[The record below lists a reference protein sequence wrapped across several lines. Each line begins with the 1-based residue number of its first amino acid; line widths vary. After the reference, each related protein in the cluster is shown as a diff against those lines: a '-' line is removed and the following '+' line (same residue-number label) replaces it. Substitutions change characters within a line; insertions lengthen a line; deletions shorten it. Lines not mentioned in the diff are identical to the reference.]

1 MTNKYKKELE
11 ELKRRVYNEKSL
23 AELKRIGKLKKGL
36 LNVDQYK
43 KANKKD
49 LVERLVKGSQ
59 LSDESKKVL
68 LEIAQTKDLKVNA
81 SMSKEVILQKITNP
95 KLTDLNENR
104 LRKIAEKKGVPLR
117 TQLTNRAI
125 IQRLENPTDYY
136 TVESLK
142 RLARSNNIDVRR
154 NISKPELINILGER
168 NLITTTPITAQE
180 SNLGVLSSKVP
191 IDLIRKAKKKA
202 QSAKEALEI
211 FKEYIKNLKGYN
223 ISANRLKKLSKQL
236 ERKEKKA
243 TEEKDRIFTPI
254 IEASAFKNYTNQYV
268 MYNTKANYE
277 PIEFLEYAKPA
288 ILNIFN
294 SNRNIK
300 TILYLHCLMQNI
312 QSIIPVE
319 FAFHSK
325 DLKLVLEGTD
335 ISELYNEMADE
346 IEEEIQKVENSEGS
360 GYTFVK
366 VIKLVLHTTK
376 WEPIY
381 GSSYI
386 PLDPYLANK
395 KAIINMKNEDDKCF
409 MWCVL
414 RALYPKDKNAERI
427 DKDLKSKQDNINMK
441 GICYP
446 VSLKAI
452 DHFEHLN
459 PNISISVLGY
469 NKEDRVFPL
478 RISKYTGCDY
488 DIVLLLLKE
497 AEKGESGE
505 IKEKTH
511 YTLVKNKS
519 ALIASQINSH
529 EHKRHLCLN
538 CFNSFNSPE
547 TLEKHK
553 EYCYENESIK
563 TNMPSPNTYLRF
575 KNFLYSEKAP
585 FAVYADFESLIKPL
599 DNCDP
604 DPNKS
609 YTKKYQ
615 KHEPI
620 SFSYYIA
627 VNGVFKPVLR
637 KYTKTKPEDADAMDV
652 FIKWLEEDV
661 KAIANIEEKEMI
673 FTEEDRKHFN
683 NASDCWICGEELGND
698 RVRDHCHFTGRYRG
712 PAHNR
717 CNLKYR
723 KPKNISVFFHNLSGY
738 DSHLFIKKLGTPN
751 KNENIDCIPNNEEKY
766 ISFSKTI
773 VTGQYTNKK
782 GEIKDKTFK
791 IVFKD
796 SLKFMSSSLGA
807 LVNNLPKDAFKNLLK
822 YFTPKQAEILK
833 QKGFYPYEYM
843 DSEEKFNDTKLPPRE
858 AFYSKLSGKGI
869 TEKDYKH
876 AGDVW
881 NSFKMKTFLEYHE
894 LYNITDVLLL
904 ADVFENFRDLCLKIY
919 GLDPVYYFT
928 APGLAWDA
936 CLKITSIDLEL
947 LSDPNMLLMF
957 EKGIRGGISIISNRY
972 GKANN
977 KYLRKG
983 YNKNLPSKYLMYL
996 DANNLYGCAMSE
1008 KLPTHGF
1015 KWLSGGEMKKLFNNR
1030 VIQVWEKIPCILEVD
1045 LEYPENLHDLH
1056 NDYPFC
1062 PEKVKCKNGVEKLI
1076 PNLNDKTKYIIHYK
1090 NLIQCLRAGM
1100 KLKKIH
1106 RGIKFVES
1114 EWMKPYIDKNTN
1126 LRAKAK
1132 NNFEKDFFKLMNNS
1146 VFGKTMENIRNRVDV
1161 KLVNTKEKL
1170 RKLVAKPNF
1179 KGRKIFNEN
1188 LVSVHMKKTSLTMNK
1203 PIYLGMCILDLSK
1216 IIMFDF
1222 HYNYIKS
1229 KYVDKAKLLF
1239 TDTDSLMY
1247 EIETE
1252 DFYKDIAG
1260 DVKNKFDTSDYPENH
1275 PSGIPTGENKKV
1287 LGMMK
1292 DEAAGKIIKEF
1303 VGLRSKL
1310 YSFVMDDGGEIK
1322 KCKGIK
1328 KQVVESSIRHEHYKT
1343 CLTTGK
1349 ELLRKQNILR
1359 SYEHEVYTEEVNKV
1373 ALSALDDKR
1382 YILSDGMDTLA
1393 LGHYKIQQG
1402 DYRRETDSK
1411 NLSQFPPPLNSLNDA
1426 RQDDRRIK

>member
-81 SMSKEVILQKITNP
+81 SMRKEVILQKITNP

-104 LRKIAEKKGVPLR
+104 LRKIAEKKGIPLR

-254 IEASAFKNYTNQYV
+254 KEKSAFKNYTNQYV
-268 MYNTKANYE
+268 MYNTKANYG
-277 PIEFLEYAKPA
+277 PIEFLAYAKPA
-288 ILNIFN
+288 ILNIFK
-294 SNRNIK
+294 SNQNIK
-300 TILYLHCLMQNI
+300 TMLYLHCLMQNI
-312 QSIIPVE
+312 QSTTPVE

-335 ISELYNEMADE
+335 ISETYNQMADE
-346 IEEEIQKVENSEGS
+346 IEEEIQKVENAEGS
-360 GYTFVK
+360 GYTFVI
-366 VIKLVLHTTK
+366 VIKLVLHTTR
-376 WEPIY
+376 WEPLY
-381 GSSYI
+381 GSSYM

-427 DKDLKSKQDNINMK
+427 DKDLKSKQDIINMK

-446 VSLKAI
+446 VSLNGIKR
-452 DHFEHLN
+452 FEELN

-469 NKEDRVFPL
+469 NKEEGGVYPL
-478 RISKYTGCDY
+478 QISKHKGCEY

-497 AEKGESGE
+497 AVTGENGE

-519 ALIASQINSH
+519 ALITSQKNNH
-529 EHKRHLCLN
+529 KGKRHVCLN
-538 CFNSFNSPE
+538 CFNSFNI
-547 TLEKHK
+547 LESLNKHK
-553 EYCYENESIK
+553 EYCYKNKCVK
-563 TNMPSPNTYLRF
+563 TNMPPQNTYLRF
-575 KNFLYSEKAP
+575 KNFHHSEKAP

-599 DNCDP
+599 DNCNP

-620 SFSYYIA
+620 SFSYYILCSID
-627 VNGVFKPVLR
+627 GVYKPVLR
-637 KYTKTKPEDADAMDV
+637 KYTQTKPEDANAMDI
-652 FIKWLEEDV
+652 FIKWLGEDV
-661 KAIANIEEKEMI
+661 KDIANIEPKEMI
-673 FTEEDRKHFN
+673 FTEEDIKHFN
-683 NASDCWICGEELGND
+683 KASDCWICGEKLEND

-712 PAHNR
+712 PAHNK

-738 DSHLFIKKLGTPN
+738 DSHLFIKKIGCSIN
-751 KNENIDCIPNNEEKY
+751 KNENIKCIATNEEKY
-766 ISFSKTI
+766 ISFTKTI

-782 GEIKDKTFK
+782 GKVKDKTFD

-796 SLKFMSSSLGA
+796 SLKFMSSSLEA
-807 LVNNLPKDAFKNLLK
+807 LVNNLPKDAFKNLLN
-822 YFTPKQAEILK
+822 YFTPKQTELLK

-869 TEKDYKH
+869 TEKDYEH
-876 AGDVW
+876 AGNVW
-881 NSFKMKTFLEYHE
+881 ISFKMKTFKEYHE

-928 APGLAWDA
+928 APQLAWDA
-936 CLKITSIDLEL
+936 CLKMTSVKLEL
-947 LSDPNMLLMF
+947 LSDEDMLLMF
-957 EKGIRGGISIISNRY
+957 EEGIRGGISIISNRY
-972 GKANN
+972 GEANN
-977 KYLRKG
+977 KYMRKG
-983 YNKNLPSKYLMYL
+983 FNKNKPSKYLMYL

-1015 KWLSGGEMKKLFNNR
+1015 KWLLDREIGKLFNNQ
-1030 VIQVWEKIPCILEVD
+1030 VLQVWEKIPCILEVD

-1062 PEKVKCKNGVEKLI
+1062 PERVECKNGVKKLI
-1076 PNLNDKTKYIIHYK
+1076 PNLRDKTKYVIHYK

-1114 EWMKPYIDKNTN
+1114 EWMKSYIDKNTN
-1126 LRAKAK
+1126 LRAMAK

-1146 VFGKTMENIRNRVDV
+1146 VFGKTMENLRNRVDV
-1161 KLVNTKEKL
+1161 RLVNTKEKL

-1179 KGRKIFNEN
+1179 KSRKIFNEN
-1188 LVSVHMKKTSLTMNK
+1188 LVSVHMSKTSLLMNK

-1216 IIMFDF
+1216 IIMYDF

-1229 KYVDKAKLLF
+1229 KYADKAKLLF

-1252 DFYKDIAG
+1252 DFYKDISG
-1260 DVKNKFDTSDYPENH
+1260 DVKDRFDTSDYPENH

-1292 DEAAGKIIKEF
+1292 DEVAGKIIKEF

-1310 YSFVMDDGGEIK
+1310 YSFVMDDGGETK

-1359 SYEHEVYTEEVNKV
+1359 SYDHEVYTEEVNKV

-1382 YILSDGMDTLA
+1382 HILSDGMDTLA
-1393 LGHYKIQQG
+1393 LGHYKIV
-1402 DYRRETDSK
+1402 
-1411 NLSQFPPPLNSLNDA
+1411 
-1426 RQDDRRIK
+1426 

>member
-49 LVERLVKGSQ
+49 LVERLVKGRQ
-59 LSDESKKVL
+59 FKDESKDVL
-68 LEIAQTKDLKVNA
+68 LGITQNEGIKVNA
-81 SMSKEVILQKITNP
+81 SMSKNVILQKITSP
-95 KLTDLNENR
+95 KLTDLKENR
-104 LRKIAEKKGVPLR
+104 LRKIAEKKGIPLR

-180 SNLGVLSSKVP
+180 SNLGVLASKVP

-202 QSAKEALEI
+202 KSAKEALEN
-211 FKEYIKNLKGYN
+211 FKEYIGKLKGYN
-223 ISANRLKKLSKQL
+223 ISADRLKKLSKQL

-254 IEASAFKNYTNQYV
+254 KEKSAFKNFTNQYV
-268 MYNTKANYE
+268 MYNTKANYG
-277 PIEFLEYAKPA
+277 PIDAKPA
-288 ILNIFN
+288 ILNIFK
-294 SNRNIK
+294 SNQNIK
-300 TILYLHCLMQNI
+300 TMLYLHCLMQNI
-312 QSIIPVE
+312 QSTTPVE

-335 ISELYNEMADE
+335 ISELYNQMADE
-346 IEEEIQKVENSEGS
+346 IEEEIQKVENAEGS
-360 GYTFVK
+360 GYTFVI
-366 VIKLVLHTTK
+366 VIKLVLHTK
-376 WEPIY
+376 RWEPLY
-381 GSSYI
+381 GSSYM

-427 DKDLKSKQDNINMK
+427 DKDLKSKQDIINMK

-446 VSLKAI
+446 VSLNGIKR
-452 DHFEHLN
+452 FEELN

-469 NKEDRVFPL
+469 NKEEGGVYPL
-478 RISKYTGCDY
+478 QISKHKGCEY

-497 AEKGESGE
+497 AVTGENGE

-519 ALIASQINSH
+519 ALITSQKNNH
-529 EHKRHLCLN
+529 KGKRHVCLN
-538 CFNSFNSPE
+538 CFNSFNI
-547 TLEKHK
+547 LESLNKHK
-553 EYCYENESIK
+553 EYCYKNKCVK
-563 TNMPSPNTYLRF
+563 TNMPPQNTYLRF
-575 KNFLYSEKAP
+575 KNFHHSEKAP

-599 DNCDP
+599 DNCNP

-620 SFSYYIA
+620 SFSYYILCSID
-627 VNGVFKPVLR
+627 GVYKPVLR
-637 KYTKTKPEDADAMDV
+637 KYTQTKPEDANAMDI

-661 KAIANIEEKEMI
+661 KDIANIEPKEMI
-673 FTEEDRKHFN
+673 FTEEDIKHFN
-683 NASDCWICGEELGND
+683 KASDCWICGEKLEND

-712 PAHNR
+712 PAHNK

-738 DSHLFIKKLGTPN
+738 DSHLFIKKIGCSIN
-751 KNENIDCIPNNEEKY
+751 KNENIKCIATNEEKY
-766 ISFSKTI
+766 ISFTKTI

-782 GEIKDKTFK
+782 GKVKDKTFD

-796 SLKFMSSSLGA
+796 SLKFMSSSLEA
-807 LVNNLPKDAFKNLLK
+807 LVNNLPKEDFKNLLN
-822 YFTPKQAEILK
+822 YFTPKQTELLK

-869 TEKDYKH
+869 TEKDYEH
-876 AGDVW
+876 AGNVW
-881 NSFKMKTFLEYHE
+881 ISFKMKTFKEYHE

-928 APGLAWDA
+928 APQLAWDA
-936 CLKITSIDLEL
+936 CLKMTSVKLEL
-947 LSDPNMLLMF
+947 LSDEDMLLMF
-957 EKGIRGGISIISNRY
+957 EEGIRGGISIISNRY
-972 GKANN
+972 GEANN
-977 KYLRKG
+977 KYMRKG
-983 YNKNLPSKYLMYL
+983 FNKNKPSKYLMYL

-1015 KWLSGGEMKKLFNNR
+1015 KWLLDREIGKLFNNQ
-1030 VIQVWEKIPCILEVD
+1030 VLQVWEKIPCILEVD

-1062 PEKVKCKNGVEKLI
+1062 PERVECKNGVKKLI
-1076 PNLNDKTKYIIHYK
+1076 PNLRDKTKYIIHYK

-1114 EWMKPYIDKNTN
+1114 EWMKSYIDKNTN
-1126 LRAKAK
+1126 LRAMAK

-1146 VFGKTMENIRNRVDV
+1146 VFGKTMENLRNRVDV
-1161 KLVNTKEKL
+1161 RLVNTKEKL

-1179 KGRKIFNEN
+1179 KSRKIFNEN
-1188 LVSVHMKKTSLTMNK
+1188 LVSVHMSKTSLLMNK

-1216 IIMFDF
+1216 IIMYDF

-1252 DFYKDIAG
+1252 DFYKDISG
-1260 DVKNKFDTSDYPENH
+1260 DVKDRFDTSDYPENH

-1292 DEAAGKIIKEF
+1292 DEVAGKIIKEF

-1310 YSFVMDDGGEIK
+1310 YSFVMDDGGETK

-1359 SYEHEVYTEEVNKV
+1359 SYDHEVYTEEVNKV

-1382 YILSDGMDTLA
+1382 HILSDGMDTLA
-1393 LGHYKIQQG
+1393 LGHYKIV
-1402 DYRRETDSK
+1402 
-1411 NLSQFPPPLNSLNDA
+1411 
-1426 RQDDRRIK
+1426 

>member
-104 LRKIAEKKGVPLR
+104 LRKIAEKKGIPLR

-136 TVESLK
+136 TVESLR
-142 RLARSNNIDVRR
+142 RLARNNNIDVRR

-254 IEASAFKNYTNQYV
+254 LEASAFKNYTNQYV

-277 PIEFLEYAKPA
+277 PIEFLAYAKPA
-288 ILNIFN
+288 ILNIFK
-294 SNRNIK
+294 SNQNIK
-300 TILYLHCLMQNI
+300 TMLYLHCLMQNI
-312 QSIIPVE
+312 QSTTPVE

-335 ISELYNEMADE
+335 ISELYNGMADE
-346 IEEEIQKVENSEGS
+346 IEEEIQKVENAEGS

-366 VIKLVLHTTK
+366 VIKLVLHVTK
-376 WEPIY
+376 WQPLY

-414 RALYPKDKNAERI
+414 RALYPKDKNSERI
-427 DKDLKSKQDNINMK
+427 DKDLKSKQDIINMK

-446 VSLKAI
+446 VSLNGIKR
-452 DHFEHLN
+452 FEELN

-469 NKEDRVFPL
+469 NKEEGGVLPL
-478 RISKYTGCDY
+478 QISKHTGCEY

-497 AEKGESGE
+497 AVTGENGE

-519 ALIASQINSH
+519 ALITSQKNNH
-529 EHKRHLCLN
+529 KGKRHVCLN
-538 CFNSFNSPE
+538 CFNSFNI
-547 TLEKHK
+547 LESLNKHK
-553 EYCYENESIK
+553 EYCYKNKCVK
-563 TNMPSPNTYLRF
+563 TNMPPQNTYLRF
-575 KNFLYSEKAP
+575 NKFLHSEKAP

-620 SFSYYIA
+620 SFSYYILCSID
-627 VNGVFKPVLR
+627 GVYKPVLR
-637 KYTKTKPEDADAMDV
+637 KYTQTKPEDADAMDI

-661 KAIANIEEKEMI
+661 KDIANIEVKEMI

-683 NASDCWICGEELGND
+683 NASDCWICGEKLEND

-712 PAHNR
+712 PAHNK

-738 DSHLFIKKLGTPN
+738 DSHLFIKKIGFSIN
-751 KNENIDCIPNNEEKY
+751 KNENIKCIPTNEEKY
-766 ISFSKTI
+766 ISFTKTI

-782 GEIKDKTFK
+782 GKVKDKTFD

-796 SLKFMSSSLGA
+796 SLKFMSSSLEA
-807 LVNNLPKDAFKNLLK
+807 LVNNLPAFKNLLK
-822 YFTPKQAEILK
+822 YFTPKQAELLK

-858 AFYSKLSGKGI
+858 AFYSKLSGKDI
-869 TEKDYKH
+869 TEKDYEH
-876 AGDVW
+876 AGNVW
-881 NSFKMKTFLEYHE
+881 ISFKMKTFKEYHE

-928 APGLAWDA
+928 APQLAWDA
-936 CLKITSIDLEL
+936 CLKMTSVKLEL
-947 LSDPNMLLMF
+947 LSDEDMLLMI
-957 EKGIRGGISIISNRY
+957 EEGIRGGISIISNRY
-972 GKANN
+972 GEANN
-977 KYLRKG
+977 KYMRKG
-983 YNKNLPSKYLMYL
+983 FNKNKPSKYLMYL

-1015 KWLSGGEMKKLFNNR
+1015 KWLLDREIGKLFNNQ
-1030 VIQVWEKIPCILEVD
+1030 VLQVWEKIPCILEVD

-1062 PEKVKCKNGVEKLI
+1062 PERVECKNGVKKLI

-1114 EWMKPYIDKNTN
+1114 EWMKSYIDKNTN
-1126 LRAKAK
+1126 LRAMAK

-1146 VFGKTMENIRNRVDV
+1146 VFGKTMENLRNRVDV
-1161 KLVNTKEKL
+1161 RLVNTKEKL

-1179 KGRKIFNEN
+1179 KSRKIFNEN
-1188 LVSVHMKKTSLTMNK
+1188 LVSVHMSKTSLLMNK

-1216 IIMFDF
+1216 IIMYDF

-1229 KYVDKAKLLF
+1229 KYADKAKLLF

-1252 DFYKDIAG
+1252 DFYKDISG
-1260 DVKNKFDTSDYPENH
+1260 DVKDRFDTSDYPENH

-1292 DEAAGKIIKEF
+1292 DEVAGKIIKEF

-1310 YSFVMDDGGEIK
+1310 YSFVMDDGGETK

-1359 SYEHEVYTEEVNKV
+1359 SYDHEVYTEEVNKV

-1382 YILSDGMDTLA
+1382 HILSDGMDTLA
-1393 LGHYKIQQG
+1393 LGHYKIV
-1402 DYRRETDSK
+1402 
-1411 NLSQFPPPLNSLNDA
+1411 
-1426 RQDDRRIK
+1426 

>member
-1 MTNKYKKELE
+1 MNIKKKIE
-11 ELKRRVYNEKSL
+11 EHNRKVYNQKSL
-23 AELKRIGKLKKGL
+23 AELKRIGKVKKGL

-49 LVERLVKGSQ
+49 LVERLVKGKQ
-59 LSDESKKVL
+59 LKDESKKVL

-180 SNLGVLSSKVP
+180 SNLGVLASKVP
-191 IDLIRKAKKKA
+191 IDLIRKAKEKT

-211 FKEYIKNLKGYN
+211 FKEYIGNLKGYK

-243 TEEKDRIFTPI
+243 TEEKDRIFTPTR
-254 IEASAFKNYTNQYV
+254 ESSAFKNYTNQYV
-268 MYNTKANYE
+268 MHNTKANYE

-312 QSIIPVE
+312 ESTTPVE

-346 IEEEIQKVENSEGS
+346 IEEEIQKVEDSEGS
-360 GYTFVK
+360 GWTFVG

-414 RALYPKDKNAERI
+414 RALYLKNDHPERI
-427 DKDLKSKQDNINMK
+427 DKDLKSKQDIINMK
-441 GICYP
+441 GIHYP

-452 DHFEHLN
+452 ERFEQLN

-469 NKEDRVFPL
+469 NKEEGVFPL
-478 RISKYTGCDY
+478 QISKYTGCDY

-497 AEKGESGE
+497 AVKGENGE

-519 ALIASQINSH
+519 ALIASQKNNH

-538 CFNSFNSPE
+538 CFNSFNTSE
-547 TLEKHK
+547 SLNKHK
-553 EYCYENESIK
+553 EYCYENKSVK
-563 TNMPSPNTYLRF
+563 TTMPPPGTYLEF
-575 KNFLYSEKAP
+575 KNFHHSEKAP
-585 FAVYADFESLIKPL
+585 FVVYADFESLIKSM
-599 DNCDP
+599 DYCNP

-609 YTKKYQ
+609 YTKTYQ

-620 SFSYYIA
+620 SFSYYILCSID
-627 VNGVFKPVLR
+627 GVYKPVLR
-637 KYTKTKPEDADAMDV
+637 KYTQTKPEGANAIDV

-661 KAIANIEEKEMI
+661 KAIANIEPKEMI
-673 FTEEDRKHFN
+673 FTEEDIKQFN
-683 NASDCWICGEELGND
+683 KASDCWICGEELGND
-698 RVRDHCHFTGRYRG
+698 KVRDHCHFTGRYRG
-712 PAHNR
+712 PAHNK

-738 DSHLFIKKLGTPN
+738 DSHLFIKKLGTPD

-773 VTGQYTNKK
+773 VTGQYTSKK
-782 GEIKDKTFK
+782 GEVKNKTFK

-796 SLKFMSSSLGA
+796 SLKFLASSLEA
-807 LVNNLPKDAFKNLLK
+807 LVNNLTKEDFKNLHK

-843 DSEEKFNDTKLPPRE
+843 DSEEKFNDTKPPPRE

-869 TEKDYKH
+869 SNKNYNRVLN
-876 AGDVW
+876 VW
-881 NSFKMKTFLEYHE
+881 NTFNMKIFKEYHE

-936 CLKITSIDLEL
+936 CLKVTGVQLEL

-996 DANNLYGCAMSE
+996 DANNLYGCAISE
-1008 KLPTHGF
+1008 KLPTHGL
-1015 KWLSGGEMKKLFNNR
+1015 KWLSGGEMENLFNNQ
-1030 VIQVWEKIPCILEVD
+1030 VLQVWEKIPCILEVD

-1062 PEKVKCKNGVEKLI
+1062 PERVECKNGVEKLI
-1076 PNLNDKTKYIIHYK
+1076 PNLRNKTKYIIHYK
-1090 NLIQCLRAGM
+1090 NLIQCLKAGL

-1106 RGIKFVES
+1106 RGIKFVVS
-1114 EWMKPYIDKNTN
+1114 DWMKPYIEMNTN

-1161 KLVNTKEKL
+1161 KLVNTEEKL
-1170 RKLVAKPNF
+1170 RKLVAKPNL
-1179 KGRKIFNEN
+1179 KRPPKIFSEN
-1188 LVSVHMKKTSLTMNK
+1188 LVSVHMSKTSLLMNK

-1229 KYVDKAKLLF
+1229 KYADKAKLLF

-1252 DFYKDIAG
+1252 DFYKDISG
-1260 DVKNKFDTSDYPENH
+1260 DVKDRFDTSDYPENH
-1275 PSGIPTGENKKV
+1275 ASGIPTGENKKV

-1328 KQVVESSIRHEHYKT
+1328 KQVVERSIRHEHYKT
-1343 CLTTGK
+1343 CLITGK

-1382 YILSDGMDTLA
+1382 HILSDGMDTLA
-1393 LGHYKIQQG
+1393 WGHYKIK
-1402 DYRRETDSK
+1402 D
-1411 NLSQFPPPLNSLNDA
+1411 N
-1426 RQDDRRIK
+1426 